1 MILRTRCPT
10 CGATYRLQE
19 PLPPEGK
26 RYRCTCKTVIT
37 ISYPEAVRERIR
49 ATQLAM
55 ENENAASTQP
65 VGTAPVTEP
74 DASPVPPIQEDDTLP
89 RDEQPPTRPAAA
101 KAAEP
106 TPPSREPAAATEP
119 EAEDEEQTVRQRA
132 ARSRAKAQ
140 LSRPPSIPPMRPA
153 RPLPNSPFDEDI
165 DTLRRKQESLE
176 AASTQPSE
184 ESATIEESIKRPLN
198 RPEPLVSE
206 GYEDAQ
212 QTELAAEHPTAAA
225 WSPRSELP
233 DGPDPQDKHDPL
245 ESAVTA
251 QGIPVRRPGEP
262 ANTGVLA
269 AIFQRRWLRW
279 LTAAVLGSAVCGLL
293 GVIGVF
299 GYYSQNLPSV
309 DSLAEYAPPVVTQVR
324 DAQGDVV
331 GEFYEQQ
338 RYVVPMEQI
347 PETVRNAFV
356 SAEDAAFWEH
366 AGLDYMGI
374 VRAMIKNVQ
383 ERRMAQG
390 ASTIT
395 QQVARS
401 FLLTREKKL
410 ARKIKEAILASRIER
425 NFEKEYILYLYLNQ
439 IYLGHGAY
447 GVQAAAKLYFGKSVA
462 ELSLPEAAII
472 AGLPQAPA
480 SYSPNRNF
488 QAAKDRQRYVLS
500 QMARRGYIG
509 QEEADAAYER
519 ELTFVKKRNINLD
532 TAPFYVE
539 HVRRYLVKTYGHEA
553 TYNAGLQVKLPL
565 DSELQL
571 AANQAIS
578 KGVRVTDK
586 RIGYRGGKKLEDE
599 NSIKKA
605 LIDIDRKRTKELR
618 PYNPAYDL
626 PTGAV
631 PLSDI
636 PVLQPGEYSKGVVAK
651 VTRKWALVDVGSR
664 RGMLPL
670 EEFKWCHN
678 INPELNFNW
687 FVCKRLDD
695 IVHEGE
701 LIEVRVVNETEN
713 WKRTLGRKFDG
724 PVDYPRLSMEQD
736 PAPEGAL
743 LSLRVEDGGVLAM
756 VGGDSFSG
764 SEFNR
769 AIQARRQVGSTFK
782 PLVYAAALDSEE
794 DPHTPSSIL
803 VDAPIV
809 EERVDKEGE
818 LWKPGNSGGKY
829 LGDTTFR
836 RGLILSRNIVT
847 LKILQAI
854 GVKYTL
860 EYMKR
865 FGFDTGLEENLAMG
879 LGASALTLHEL
890 VRAYTV
896 FPTLGDRREPY
907 FISEVRDRN
916 GTVLEQTGE
925 GALTEDVMDENTAYV
940 MVDLMHSIVTS
951 GTATKALQL
960 KKKVAGKT
968 GTTNDWRDAWFVG
981 YTPEVITAVW
991 VGLDDF
997 KGMGKGQYGGEVAL
1011 PIWMD
1016 YMRPTLEKY
1025 PPSEYEEP
1033 EDIVKVRIDSKTGLL
1048 APEGAEKA
1056 IEVVFKKDTEPT
1068 LFAPAEGQV
1077 DAADFLSGEF

>member
-1 MILRTRCPT
+1 ME
-10 CGATYRLQE
+10 QE
-19 PLPPEGK
+19 D
-26 RYRCTCKTVIT
+26 
-37 ISYPEAVRERIR
+37 
-49 ATQLAM
+49 
-55 ENENAASTQP
+55 AAATQP
-65 VGTAPVTEP
+65 VGSAPVTQHDTP
-74 DASPVPPIQEDDTLP
+74 PVPPIQEDDTLP
-89 RDEQPPTRPAAA
+89 GGMRAGVVTPPQFEEPAETPPAPDPVPPATAREESDEQTL
-101 KAAEP
+101 
-106 TPPSREPAAATEP
+106 RE
-119 EAEDEEQTVRQRA
+119 RA
-132 ARSRAKAQ
+132 ARSRAEAQ
-140 LSRPPSIPPMRPA
+140 LSQPPSIPPMRPA
-153 RPLPNSPFDEDI
+153 RALPKSPFSDEI
-165 DTLRRKQESLE
+165 DTLRRKELA
-176 AASTQPSE
+176 AASEAEGTDGEPPTVE
-184 ESATIEESIKRPLN
+184 DPLRRPLA
-198 RPEPLVSE
+198 EPMQLND
-206 GYEDAQ
+206 GIDEDAQ
-212 QTELAAEHPTAAA
+212 QTEFAADHPAAAA
-225 WSPRSELP
+225 WSPRDEMSEAP
-233 DGPDPQDKHDPL
+233 TDRSKAPTHQAAEGPQED
-245 ESAVTA
+245 AVTA
-251 QGIPVRRPGEP
+251 QNIPAQRPQKSHG
-262 ANTGVLA
+262 TGLLSSL
-269 AIFQRRWLRW
+269 FRRRWLRW
-279 LTAAVLGSAVCGLL
+279 LTTMFVSCAVCGVLVLL
-293 GVIGVF
+293 GVLSYF
-299 GYYSQNLPSV
+299 SQNLPSV
-309 DSLAEYAPPVVTQVR
+309 DSLAEYAPPVVSQVR
-324 DAQGDVV
+324 DADGKVV

-338 RYVVPMEQI
+338 RYVIPMEQI
-347 PETVRNAFV
+347 PDTVRNAFV

-374 VRAMIKNVQ
+374 VRAMIKNIQ
-383 ERRMAQG
+383 EGRMAQG

-425 NFEKEYILYLYLNQ
+425 NFEKDYILYLYLNQ

-509 QEEADAAYER
+509 KEEADAAYER

-532 TAPFYVE
+532 TAPFFIE
-539 HVRRYLVKTYGHEA
+539 HVRRYLVKTYGHDA
-553 TYNAGLQVKLPL
+553 TYNGGLQVSLPM

-571 AANQAIS
+571 AANEAIS
-578 KGVRVTDK
+578 SGVRRADK
-586 RIGYRGGKKLEDE
+586 RIGYRGGTKLGDDAA
-599 NSIKKA
+599 IKEA
-605 LIDIDRKRTKELR
+605 LLNVDRKRTRELR
-618 PYNPAYDL
+618 PYDPAYDL
-626 PTGAV
+626 PAGSI

-636 PVLQPGEYSKGVVAK
+636 PALQPGEYSKAVVAK
-651 VTRKWALVDVGSR
+651 VSRKWALIDVGSR
-664 RGMLPL
+664 RGLMPIS
-670 EEFKWCHN
+670 EFKWCHN

-695 IVHEGE
+695 ILHEGD
-701 LIEVRVVNETEN
+701 LVEVRVVNETEN
-713 WKRTLGRKFDG
+713 WKSTLGRKFDG
-724 PVDYPRLSMEQD
+724 PLDYPRLAMEQD
-736 PAPEGAL
+736 PDPEAAL
-743 LSLRVEDGGVLAM
+743 LSLRVTDGAVLAM
-756 VGGDSFSG
+756 VGGNSFSG

-782 PLVYAAALDSEE
+782 PLVYAAALDSE
-794 DPHTPSSIL
+794 DNPHTPSSIL

-809 EERVDKEGE
+809 EQRVDKEGE

-860 EYMKR
+860 GYMER
-865 FGFDTGLEENLAMG
+865 FGFTTPLEENLAMG
-879 LGASALTLHEL
+879 LGASALTLREL

-925 GALTEDVMDENTAYV
+925 GALTKDVMDDNTAYV
-940 MVDLMHSIVTS
+940 MVNLMHSVVSS
-951 GTATKALQL
+951 GTAMKALEL

-968 GTTNDWRDAWFVG
+968 GTTNDYRDAWFVG

-997 KGMGKGQYGGEVAL
+997 RGMGKGQYGGEVAL

-1025 PPSEYEEP
+1025 PPSDYKEP
-1033 EDIVKVRIDSKTGLL
+1033 EDIVEVRIDSKTGLL
-1048 APEGAEKA
+1048 APEDSEKGVKV
-1056 IEVVFKKDTEPT
+1056 IFKKDTEPT
-1068 LFAPAEGQV
+1068 LFAPSEGQV